1 MDPKILPQTV
11 VEENE
16 QLKFTLSGVNV
27 SIANSLRRII
37 LSEIDTVVFK
47 TYNEEVNTCI
57 IEKNTT
63 SLNNEIIKQR
73 LGCIPIHIQDLDM
86 PLENYQLEIDE
97 ENNTDTIRHVTSNDF
112 KIKNITTNTYLSEN
126 DKQNIFPPSDQTGY
140 YIDFL
145 RLKPKLSE
153 QIPGEA
159 ISLTCKFSIGNAK
172 ENGMYNVVSA
182 ASYGNT
188 PDDVKQEIEL
198 NKQKKIW
205 KDQGFTTDKINF
217 ESKNWK
223 LLDGLR
229 IAKKDSFDFLIET
242 VGVFTNQEIVHKGC
256 DKLIKKLQE
265 LDTLIGGEGDD
276 DKLDKLEIKES
287 NTTMKNCFDV
297 IIPNEDYTTGKALE
311 FVLYHKFYET
321 NDLLSFCGFKKH
333 HPHDDD
339 SIIRLAYN
347 DVIDKMSI
355 QGHLKTCIN
364 DLIEIYNKIKKSI

>member
-16 QLKFTLSGVNV
+16 HLEFTLSGVDL

-63 SLNNEIIKQR
+63 SFNNEIIKQR

-97 ENNTDTIRHVTSNDF
+97 ENNTDTIRYVTSNDF

-172 ENGMYNVVSA
+172 ENGMYNVVSV

-188 PDDVKQEIEL
+188 VDDVKQEIEL

-205 KDQGFTTDKINF
+205 KDQGFTTDKMIF

-229 IAKKDSFDFLIET
+229 ITKNNSFDFLIET

-256 DKLIKKLQE
+256 DKLIKKLQA

-297 IIPNEDYTTGKALE
+297 IIPNEDYTIGKALE
-311 FVLYHKFYET
+311 FVLYQKFYET
-321 NDLLSFCGFKKH
+321 NDLLSFCGFKKQ

-339 SIIRLAYN
+339 SIIRLAYKE
-347 DVIDKMSI
+347 VIDKMSI